1 MSMLSSTNTVQ
12 SVRLKQSRNCSDD
25 PSGHI
30 CIVLTDGLTL
40 LMSGLYAGVKNNEMW
55 SDSPRWGRGDALYP
69 CLMLL

>member
-1 MSMLSSTNTVQ
+1 MSSSTNTVQ
-12 SVRLKQSRNCSDD
+12 SVWLKQSCNCPDD
-25 PSGHI
+25 HSGHT

-40 LMSGLYAGVKNNEMW
+40 FISGLYAGVKNNEMW